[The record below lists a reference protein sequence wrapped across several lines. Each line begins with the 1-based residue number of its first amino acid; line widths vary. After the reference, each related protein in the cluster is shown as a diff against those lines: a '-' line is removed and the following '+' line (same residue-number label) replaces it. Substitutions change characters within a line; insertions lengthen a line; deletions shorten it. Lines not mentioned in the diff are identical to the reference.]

1 MSASVLTGK
10 ASGRWEGKGG
20 SIAEKGMGFPRLPE
34 SGETRDFSGAKMIE
48 DQERCLKC
56 GRQEGLQGVAV
67 TIGRKTFHLFYLCVQ
82 CGNVGIE
89 QLLRIIGSYKEKNP
103 DSDGGP

>member
-1 MSASVLTGK
+1 MN
-10 ASGRWEGKGG
+10 WDP
-20 SIAEKGMGFPRLPE
+20 IAEKGTGVPYLPGG
-34 SGETRDFSGAKMIE
+34 GETKDIFEMNMIE

-56 GRQEGLQGVAV
+56 GTQEGLQGVAV

-89 QLLRIIGSYKEKNP
+89 QLLRIIGSYKEKKP